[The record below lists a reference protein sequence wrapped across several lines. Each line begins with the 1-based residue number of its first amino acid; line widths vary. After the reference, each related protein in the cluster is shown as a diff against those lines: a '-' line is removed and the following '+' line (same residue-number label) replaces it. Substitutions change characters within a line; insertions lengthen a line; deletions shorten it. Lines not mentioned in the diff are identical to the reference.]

1 MARLVA
7 LEWDAKEARVAVAS
21 PRGEG
26 IVLEQAFEVPFEPRE
41 EGQSDDD
48 RTAEIGNRLAT
59 ALTERRIGRG
69 EALVAIARAAIELKQ
84 LTLPPAPD
92 DELPDLVRFQAMRDF
107 HSLGEAWPLDY
118 VPLGSNPAEPRQ
130 VLAVALS
137 PELLAQIRAT
147 CQRAGLEVGHLVLR
161 PYAAAS
167 LFLRRAATSEYRVRL
182 LVDIL
187 GEEADLTAMVG
198 DTVVF
203 LRTARLPAGLLAAP
217 ENCQPLL
224 SEIRR
229 TMAAVTNQLGGQ
241 KVEAVYLCGSQATHQ
256 TLCDR
261 IGKELGLPAQLFDPL
276 AGVELG
282 RELRK
287 NPIDNTGRFTPLV
300 GMLLDEAAGGRHTLD
315 FLHPRRRPA
324 PPSHRRQFAWAG
336 AIAATLVLAV
346 TGWVWFSFYAL
357 DQEIGDLERQ
367 LAAKQA
373 EAKKMAEYVRQAG
386 EIERWT
392 QHDIAWLDELA
403 ELSRELPPALD
414 VKLTQFRLG
423 ATREGGRIDF
433 EGLVRSATTV
443 DTLENAL
450 RDAHHRVEGQ
460 SRQMDEK
467 QAPYSWRF
475 SSAITVMPQATEDYR
490 RRLSAA
496 KEEASESKEQ
506 PRARVAE
513 R

>member
-1 MARLVA
+1 
-7 LEWDAKEARVAVAS
+7 
-21 PRGEG
+21 
-26 IVLEQAFEVPFEPRE
+26 
-41 EGQSDDD
+41 
-48 RTAEIGNRLAT
+48 
-59 ALTERRIGRG
+59 
-69 EALVAIARAAIELKQ
+69 
-84 LTLPPAPD
+84 
-92 DELPDLVRFQAMRDF
+92 VRFQAMRDF
-107 HSLGEAWPLDY
+107 HSLGEDWPLDY

-137 PELLAQIRAT
+137 PELLAQIRST
-147 CQRAGLEVGHLVLR
+147 CQRAGLEVGHLILR

-203 LRTARLPAGLLAAP
+203 LRTARLPAGL
-217 ENCQPLL
+217 
-224 SEIRR
+224 
-229 TMAAVTNQLGGQ
+229 
-241 KVEAVYLCGSQATHQ
+241 H
-256 TLCDR
+256 
-261 IGKELGLPAQLFDPL
+261 
-276 AGVELG
+276 
-282 RELRK
+282 
-287 NPIDNTGRFTPLV
+287 PIDNTGRFTPLV

-373 EAKKMAEYVRQAG
+373 EAKKMDEYVRQAG